1 MWSAYQPV
9 RGVQTSFLRV
19 AGNKRRTSAQA
30 GYGGYMTKRGQLVR
44 SWKKRYFHLSY
55 GCLEYFEDYTA
66 YETNAK
72 NGAMYDSKRSS
83 GADLDENAP
92 FRPKGGIL
100 LVGAEISE
108 NTGNEDFQ
116 MDIVCADR
124 TLTVRAPD
132 SESMQQW
139 HTQLQ
144 LHIDLANEDA
154 LAMNDVND
162 GVVRWVQ
169 RISQIA
175 AESEERLLT
184 GGSFQKFCG
193 GMLGSKKHERWFKLS
208 ADKTRLLWGTKE
220 GFKESDRST
229 KGVNVSDFHYV
240 EGGLGSINSSKGV
253 ETICLVLGSVS
264 KELCLEAENEECRNN
279 WIADLYAI
287 AYSYSLMK
295 LQESIGQAAAKK
307 MVTPKA
313 NLRKAIERNDDMTPT
328 K

>member
-100 LVGAEISE
+100 L
-108 NTGNEDFQ
+108 
-116 MDIVCADR
+116 
-124 TLTVRAPD
+124 
-132 SESMQQW
+132 QW

-193 GMLGSKKHERWFKLS
+193 GMLGSKKHEVRS
-208 ADKTRLLWGTKE
+208 S
-220 GFKESDRST
+220 KESS
-229 KGVNVSDFHYV
+229 
-240 EGGLGSINSSKGV
+240 
-253 ETICLVLGSVS
+253 
-264 KELCLEAENEECRNN
+264 EE
-279 WIADLYAI
+279 
-287 AYSYSLMK
+287 
-295 LQESIGQAAAKK
+295 
-307 MVTPKA
+307 
-313 NLRKAIERNDDMTPT
+313 
-328 K
+328 